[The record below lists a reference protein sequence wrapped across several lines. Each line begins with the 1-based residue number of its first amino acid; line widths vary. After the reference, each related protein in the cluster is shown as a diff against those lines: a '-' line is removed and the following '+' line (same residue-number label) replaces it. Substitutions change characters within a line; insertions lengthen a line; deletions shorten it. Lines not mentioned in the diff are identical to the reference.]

1 LPETRYIGAPRR
13 RAVHAARP
21 STVIVLPMV
30 IALFIAQ
37 FLDPISTAYILYLL
51 ALAAIPGLVA
61 GHRVGA

>member
-1 LPETRYIGAPRR
+1 
-13 RAVHAARP
+13 
-21 STVIVLPMV
+21 VIVLPMV